1 MRKWQLRAS
10 SRHTANKQPNLLH
23 SIISHHTF
31 GDQHAASVM
40 EKRIACIPTGV
51 HGFEERFPGYDNA
64 PRMKAWRCDLT
75 GLSQLYN
82 LYFLA
87 CSDEIHV
94 HQPSF
99 PDQNPGSEPELIL
112 HPPVSA
118 QTGPGI
124 DSHHPHSIT
133 RILVNYLG
141 NEEILLLT
149 CDDGDVVGY
158 RTAEIQR
165 ALERTAN
172 TLEPANEDDVHVF
185 LHRNVGASA
194 WGLAVHRE
202 ARIIAIRQVSVIQWP
217 AGLTNTS

>member
-1 MRKWQLRAS
+1 
-10 SRHTANKQPNLLH
+10 LH